1 MHHLTNTIAKAD
13 PQRLSRAAYGL
24 ARAAA
29 GLGDALTVKVLQQDA
44 EEVLA
49 LVVNGDNQDYT
60 VSINGQTAYC
70 ACKDWRYRKEQI
82 NGICKHIAAVA
93 LHAIKHPDE
102 GVAKEQCKVCETP
115 LAADQGF
122 HLEDGNDGRI
132 VESGPYCEPCGQA
145 KLIEVKSA
153 LESAA
158 NTPQSRTSAIG

>member
-1 MHHLTNTIAKAD
+1 MQHLLTTLQKAD

-24 ARAAA
+24 ARATE
-29 GLGDALTVKVLQQDA
+29 GGGDAITVKILHQDA

-60 VSINGQTAYC
+60 VSIASQTAYC

-82 NGICKHIAAVA
+82 HGVCKHIAAVA
-93 LHAIKHPDE
+93 LYAIKHPDE
-102 GVAKEQCKVCETP
+102 GGAKEHCKVCETP

-122 HLEDGNDGRI
+122 HLEDGNNGRI
-132 VESGPYCEPCGQA
+132 VESGPYCEPCGQV
-145 KLIEVKSA
+145 KLIEVRSA

-158 NTPQSRTSAIG
+158 NTSQSRTSAVA